1 MGKPQKILYQ
11 AFLGVSLL
19 VTSAGCPDR
28 SMLRPYPDL
37 SKQSDTD
44 SEDSEGIEPE
54 QAELSEQAV
63 PPAADSSNPRKAN

>member
-1 MGKPQKILYQ
+1 MGKLQRVLYR
-11 AFLGVSLL
+11 AFFGVCLLG
-19 VTSAGCPDR
+19 TSAGCPDR

-54 QAELSEQAV
+54 QAESAEQSS
-63 PPAADSSNPRKAN
+63 AAPESSNPGN